1 MLLFLVIDRHFYSLS
16 VDGQKVVA
24 SASINSCLG
33 KEQVY
38 PYLNVQ
44 KLGQSFRHF
53 RRKPTLRGGNA
64 VPRCSFLAFLRTIIF
79 EEKEKVDDFNVAQIK
94 T

>member
-1 MLLFLVIDRHFYSLS
+1 LKEKNNDLLLFLVIDRHFYSLS

-44 KLGQSFRHF
+44 KLG
-53 RRKPTLRGGNA
+53 
-64 VPRCSFLAFLRTIIF
+64 
-79 EEKEKVDDFNVAQIK
+79 
-94 T
+94 